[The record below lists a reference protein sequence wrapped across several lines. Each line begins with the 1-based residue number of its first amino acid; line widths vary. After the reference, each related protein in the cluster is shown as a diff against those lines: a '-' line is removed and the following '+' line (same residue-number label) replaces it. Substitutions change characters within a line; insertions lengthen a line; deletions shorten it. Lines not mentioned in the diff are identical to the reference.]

1 MLYTLSVRKEYKGQE
16 TAVIKM
22 KYRCLLDQP
31 SHLQLCFAQVR
42 FFNSP
47 NILGNFTEHTRT
59 LRLYPRPVVA
69 FQLYSFMK
77 SRPQRTHFTAR
88 LARTQVGWAQFTA
101 HFSCILVYFSSAF
114 IVPSHYFKVSVFSG
128 FLQIVC
134 WIDFV
139 LLCFW
144 LLLKLQ
150 VMLIVLQF
158 TISMTNACFLL
169 TAWKRVLPAEL
180 PTVRQWVS
188 LIMPK

>member
-1 MLYTLSVRKEYKGQE
+1 MGQSTPEQNTDYVVHRLEYTRTKHGLCCTQVRVHQNKTRTMLYTLSVRKEYKGQE

-101 HFSCILVYFSSAF
+101 HFSCSLVYFSSAF

-134 WIDFV
+134 
-139 LLCFW
+139 
-144 LLLKLQ
+144 
-150 VMLIVLQF
+150 
-158 TISMTNACFLL
+158 
-169 TAWKRVLPAEL
+169 
-180 PTVRQWVS
+180 
-188 LIMPK
+188 